1 MRYGLL
7 GTLTAQPGTRDQLAG
22 HLLQAAELLARNPDC
37 IAYVVCTPDDDADA
51 VSVFEVWTD
60 EAAHDASLE
69 PDDIRALIQRAR
81 PLIAGMSGGT
91 RLTVLGGKG
100 VPA

>member
-1 MRYGLL
+1 MRYGLF
-7 GTLTAQPGTRDQLAG
+7 GTISAVPGKRDQLAH
-22 HLLQAAELLARNPDC
+22 HLLEAAALLARNPDC
-37 IAYVVCTPDDDADA
+37 IAYVVSTPDDDADA

-60 EAAHDASLE
+60 EAAHDASLA
-69 PDDIRALIQRAR
+69 PDDIRALIQQAR

>member
-1 MRYGLL
+1 MRYGLFAEISAL
-7 GTLTAQPGTRDQLAG
+7 PGKRDELAG
-22 HLLQAAELLARNPDC
+22 HLLRAADLLAGNPDC
-37 IAYVVCTPDDDADA
+37 IAYVVCTSADDADA
-51 VSVFEVWTD
+51 LSVFEVWTD

-69 PDDIRALIQRAR
+69 PEDVRALIQQAR

-100 VPA
+100 LSA